1 MPFPI
6 SIKYKRTFTKKIDPE
21 TYSAILHNIEN
32 FILPKPAKDI
42 VIEGNKLNFKPGA
55 GFSNWN
61 IMGAIDK
68 GSFELTEKNGRV
80 TLTYEIFMYRLF
92 IVVPIMSVFFALVP
106 ETTIWA
112 GVGCLLWL
120 GGMNWIIGYVRHQS
134 LFNELVQELDLE

>member
-92 IVVPIMSVFFALVP
+92 IVVPIMSVFFCFSSRNNNLGRCGLFALAWWHELDHRLRKTP
-106 ETTIWA
+106 
-112 GVGCLLWL
+112 
-120 GGMNWIIGYVRHQS
+120 
-134 LFNELVQELDLE
+134 ELV